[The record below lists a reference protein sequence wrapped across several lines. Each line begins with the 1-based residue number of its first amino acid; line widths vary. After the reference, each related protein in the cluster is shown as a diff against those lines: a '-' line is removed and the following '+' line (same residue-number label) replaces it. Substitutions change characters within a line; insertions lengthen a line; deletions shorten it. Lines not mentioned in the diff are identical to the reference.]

1 MTFGP
6 YRLKDVYVSGD
17 NLVLALEDKDGT
29 VYRPQRKLRYSDTEA
44 EQRKAEALK
53 GSMVTTETYDPS
65 KWPATEWWTS
75 ISAYTTPSQRRLHAL
90 RVGNFKAFADTQRIP
105 LKPIT
110 LIFGPNS
117 AGKSSFIHSLAL
129 AHEAQFGRDK
139 RGLARLDVHHT
150 EIGGNS
156 IDLGGF
162 RQYVHRGQASKRVE
176 WGAELRVSA
185 LHRTEQRHLAELLAP
200 VATVALN
207 ITLGI
212 ELDDQE
218 RPRPGAEPRV
228 DAVEISGDGVELLRM
243 SRRPTSKPD
252 DTARDTLRLDRLTS
266 DHAVFRQV
274 LETIVTGHTTS
285 DGLHAEDEAGLAEAI
300 ADLLPQL
307 VIYPDPFFPS
317 GVKLPDDDSL
327 DSAARPT
334 LFPLSKGNRREDLA
348 KAVRFWLPRT
358 LDALV
363 KGVADALAGEL
374 KQLRYLGPLRSF
386 PPRHLAFAEHE
397 DANWYAGGGYAWD
410 VVRRDDAVRAQDAPI
425 LDASQGK
432 LEWIVL
438 DEAHNYVGS
447 QAAELALLLRRVLH
461 AFGTNADR
469 VHFVATSAT
478 IGTGDA
484 TARRG
489 LQEFLSRIAGVSP
502 ERVVVVEGERFVPP
516 ISEAIAGAP
525 PRTLDELELADAD
538 AAGTYRRLCIHPV
551 ARRLRDLFDP
561 RVSGQSYQ
569 PLTAVAEALR
579 SLSEPSDD
587 GASLRWLDLLT
598 SARTGEGR
606 EAQSFLPLRLHAFH
620 NTLNGLWACVNPA
633 CSGKHGTALVD
644 PAWPFGRLFLEE
656 RNRCPCSSPVYAVSS
671 CDDCNETFL
680 AAELVSSGGAQ
691 RLVPAVEDDPDE
703 FSLDRDPDEA
713 EPVEGEADAEPE
725 LQFAHRTPA
734 LVVNGE
740 TRGAAISALTY
751 AFSIGSIRGHE
762 TDDSGPKIVASGQA
776 D

>member
-410 VVRRDDAVRAQDAPI
+410 VVRRDDAVRAAVNKWLGNADKLKTPYRLVVRSLVALDQLQPSIEAGLEALQDSG
-425 LDASQGK
+425 LDMEPDYDGKSTEPVGAYPVIKDVEAS
-432 LEWIVL
+432 
-438 DEAHNYVGS
+438 AHD
-447 QAAELALLLRRVLH
+447 LLV
-461 AFGTNADR
+461 TVESSDADR
-469 VHFVATSAT
+469 VRELVLLDQERKTVVTHRDVGIGISQVLPVLVAAYGSRGKLLAMEQPEIHLHPALQAELGDVLIEAALGARENTLILETHSEHLILRIMRRMRETHRGKESPLPRVTPADVSVLYVERD
-478 IGTGDA
+478 GTRSIVREMPLNEVGELVKSWPGGFFEEGLMEQLGDA
-484 TARRG
+484 
-489 LQEFLSRIAGVSP
+489 
-502 ERVVVVEGERFVPP
+502 
-516 ISEAIAGAP
+516 
-525 PRTLDELELADAD
+525 
-538 AAGTYRRLCIHPV
+538 
-551 ARRLRDLFDP
+551 
-561 RVSGQSYQ
+561 
-569 PLTAVAEALR
+569 
-579 SLSEPSDD
+579 
-587 GASLRWLDLLT
+587 
-598 SARTGEGR
+598 
-606 EAQSFLPLRLHAFH
+606 
-620 NTLNGLWACVNPA
+620 
-633 CSGKHGTALVD
+633 
-644 PAWPFGRLFLEE
+644 
-656 RNRCPCSSPVYAVSS
+656 
-671 CDDCNETFL
+671 
-680 AAELVSSGGAQ
+680 
-691 RLVPAVEDDPDE
+691 
-703 FSLDRDPDEA
+703 
-713 EPVEGEADAEPE
+713 
-725 LQFAHRTPA
+725 
-734 LVVNGE
+734 
-740 TRGAAISALTY
+740 
-751 AFSIGSIRGHE
+751 
-762 TDDSGPKIVASGQA
+762 
-776 D
+776 